1 LGETSWKVVRSLLMA
16 EYSISAL
23 TGFFVSLRN
32 ASISSGGTFFGL
44 ALVRAPWD
52 GACAESEKE
61 KQLMIDTPEQLYSL

>member
-1 LGETSWKVVRSLLMA
+1 MA

-61 KQLMIDTPEQLYSL
+61 KQLMIDTGTVIFPVSFGPVMQ